1 MNPKVVIEKTFK
13 VWVVIE
19 EVTRFQNSS
28 DTYELLENSYKG
40 AGQFSDLEEAQE
52 IAKKISEEY
61 SGDFRKK

>member
-1 MNPKVVIEKTFK
+1 MNPKVIIEKTFK

-28 DTYELLENSYKG
+28 DTYELLENSYQD
-40 AGQFSDLEEAQE
+40 AGKFSDLEEAQE
-52 IAKKISEEY
+52 IAKKISDEY

>member
-1 MNPKVVIEKTFK
+1 MNPKVVVEKTFK

-28 DTYELLENSYKG
+28 DTYELLENSYKD
-40 AGQFSDLEEAQE
+40 AGKFSDLKEAQE

-61 SGDFRKK
+61 SGDFRTK

>member
-1 MNPKVVIEKTFK
+1 MNTKVMIEKTFK

-28 DTYELLENSYKG
+28 DTYELLENSYKD
-40 AGQFSDLEEAQE
+40 AGKFSDLEEAQE

>member
-1 MNPKVVIEKTFK
+1 MNPKVIIEKTFK

-28 DTYELLENSYKG
+28 DTYELLENSYKD
-40 AGQFSDLEEAQE
+40 AGKFSDLEEAQE
-52 IAKKISEEY
+52 IAKKISKEY

>member
-1 MNPKVVIEKTFK
+1 MNTKVIIEKTFK

-28 DTYELLENSYKG
+28 DTYELLENSYKD
-40 AGQFSDLEEAQE
+40 AGKFSDLEEAQE

>member
-1 MNPKVVIEKTFK
+1 MNTKVMIEKTFK

-28 DTYELLENSYKG
+28 DTYELLENSYKD
-40 AGQFSDLEEAQE
+40 AGKFSDLEDAQE

>member
-1 MNPKVVIEKTFK
+1 MNTKVMIEKTFK

-28 DTYELLENSYKG
+28 DTYELLENSYKD
-40 AGQFSDLEEAQE
+40 AGKFSDLEDAQE
-52 IAKKISEEY
+52 IAKKISKEY

>member
-1 MNPKVVIEKTFK
+1 MNPKVIIEKTFK

-28 DTYELLENSYKG
+28 DTYELLENSYKD
-40 AGQFSDLEEAQE
+40 AGKFSDLEEAQE
-52 IAKKISEEY
+52 IAKKISDEY

>member
-1 MNPKVVIEKTFK
+1 MIEKTFK

-28 DTYELLENSYKG
+28 DTYELLENSYKD
-40 AGQFSDLEEAQE
+40 AGKFSDLEDAQE
-52 IAKKISEEY
+52 IAKKISKEY